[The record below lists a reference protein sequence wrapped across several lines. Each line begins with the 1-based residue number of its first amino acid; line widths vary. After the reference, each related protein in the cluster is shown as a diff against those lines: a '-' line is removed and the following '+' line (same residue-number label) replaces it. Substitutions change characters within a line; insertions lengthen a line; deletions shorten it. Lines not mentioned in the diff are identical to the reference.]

1 MIKADILKR
10 IVKDSF
16 LTRTQARE
24 VLNIILEEIVEAL
37 ARGEKVTFVGF
48 GTFQVVD
55 RPARKGRNP
64 RTGETIEIPAKK
76 VVKFTPGKALKEKVN
91 K

>member
-1 MIKADILKR
+1 MIKEDILKR

-24 VLNIILEEIVEAL
+24 VLNIILEEIGEAL

-48 GTFQVVD
+48 GTFRVVK
-55 RPARKGRNP
+55 RAARKGRNP
-64 RTGETIEIPAKK
+64 RTGKTIEIPAKK
-76 VVKFTPGKALKEKVN
+76 VIKFIPGKALKERIN